1 MKYLGVLL
9 VLALSTL
16 GWAGDNNSDQSKSSI
31 DNELNNATQIIQEM
45 TGPSSNA
52 GVPDAVLK
60 NAKCIAIIPN
70 MLQGGFIVGARHG
83 SGVATCR
90 LNGANQWSDPAP
102 LQLTGVSWG
111 AQIGG
116 QSIDLIMMV
125 MNDQGMQALQSGH
138 FKLGAE
144 VSGAAG
150 PVGRQA
156 SASGGWKA
164 AILTYSR
171 TKGAYAGATIK
182 GAELQQ
188 DDGATKALYG
198 SDVHFKDILHGNA
211 PKPQVAEANTLV
223 HTIEHAEQMA
233 MNTNRQ

>member
-9 VLALSTL
+9 VLALTSL
-16 GWAGDNNSDQSKSSI
+16 GWAADTQSSVN
-31 DNELNNATQIIQEM
+31 NELTNATQIIQEM
-45 TGPSSNA
+45 TGPNVTA
-52 GVPDAVLK
+52 GVPESVLQ
-60 NAKCIAIIPN
+60 NAKCIAVIPN
-70 MLQGGFIVGARHG
+70 MIQGGFVFGARHG
-83 SGVATCR
+83 AGVATCR
-90 LNGANQWSDPAP
+90 LSGNQWSDPAP
-102 LQLTGVSWG
+102 LQLTGVSFG

-171 TKGAYAGATIK
+171 TKGAYAGATLK

-188 DDGATKALYG
+188 DDGATKAIYG
-198 SDVHFKDILHGNA
+198 SDVHFKQILNGNA
-211 PKPQVAEANTLV
+211 PKPQVAQANTFV
-223 HTIEHAEQMA
+223 NTIEHAEQTAMA
-233 MNTNRQ
+233 H